1 MARYNAD
8 DGEETESSIKDNGNE
23 KNGGTASLTTSVL
36 NLVNNIVGAGLF
48 SIPWVMKEA
57 SIVTGCLFLAM
68 IAVLNAASFILI
80 GYCCELAGTFQ
91 YLEIGRRA
99 LGKRFGLLSQLIVNA
114 YAVGSLISFVVLTG
128 DFLIGAET
136 GILSVWANNTIFYQ
150 QVEDPD
156 GTVRCSWSS
165 RCFVLYLIAVAI
177 FLPLSLLRKIERLK
191 ATSAISLI
199 STIYAGI
206 LTVTVYVTQ
215 NPNALLPQER
225 AHHVQPEWF
234 DINVHLWSAI
244 PIMNVAFTAHYN
256 APRFYEELADRS
268 IRRFVFVVA
277 LALGFSLAVY
287 ASVGVCG
294 YLTFGSLTLGD
305 VLRNFS
311 STYELAVLARLALA
325 FTVIMTF
332 PFAHHSVRRGVI
344 ALYFGDGKNT
354 DNIEFGSLLKITLII
369 VFAST
374 TIGVLATKVEVV
386 LAYKGAI
393 FGSLMVYIL
402 PPITFAALKL
412 RQHRTV
418 SANANMVD
426 YETGSGGG
434 ERGMLLPA
442 EDGAMSLPRKVPSF
456 GEALCSLVGCSK
468 GALHFLLL
476 LLFIWGVSSGV
487 ISVVITILTQAGI
500 IHGGE

>member
-1 MARYNAD
+1 M
-8 DGEETESSIKDNGNE
+8 
-23 KNGGTASLTTSVL
+23 L
-36 NLVNNIVGAGLF
+36 
-48 SIPWVMKEA
+48 
-57 SIVTGCLFLAM
+57 
-68 IAVLNAASFILI
+68 LNAASFVLI

-402 PPITFAALKL
+402 PPSPLPRQAAAASDSQRQCQHGRLRNWQWWWGARDASTSRGWCDVLAEKSALIWRGSLLSCWLQQGSAALPAASTL
-412 RQHRTV
+412 H
-418 SANANMVD
+418 M
-426 YETGSGGG
+426 GSVQRRHISRYHYLDAAESFMG
-434 ERGMLLPA
+434 E
-442 EDGAMSLPRKVPSF
+442 
-456 GEALCSLVGCSK
+456 SK
-468 GALHFLLL
+468 K
-476 LLFIWGVSSGV
+476 
-487 ISVVITILTQAGI
+487 
-500 IHGGE
+500 